1 MELILRSAEVSIPQA
16 IENLEQLKAEIA
28 PKMEYYRSLV
38 VTEES
43 IRSAKADKAKLNK
56 LKKAIDDQ
64 RIAVKKQCLA
74 PYEAL
79 EKECKELETLI
90 VAPIAAIDAQIK
102 AFEEIE
108 KNKKY
113 EEFQTYFNEI
123 NNCDYIRLE
132 QIINPKWANK
142 GESTEKLKKEI
153 TDSLI
158 RINAEHLE
166 LKELYKDSPFWTAVE
181 RLFKE
186 RLEKSPALV
195 YAVQL
200 QADYEK
206 EQKKK
211 LLEAEKNV
219 QEAAANVS
227 DENDPVMQQKEQ
239 TADRLESE
247 QIISGTFKVSCT
259 KSQLI
264 MLRDFMKSKKI
275 KFEIVKE

>member
-16 IENLEQLKAEIA
+16 IENLEQLKAEIT

-64 RIAVKKQCLA
+64 RIAAKKQCLA
-74 PYEAL
+74 PYDELDKQCKEIEAL
-79 EKECKELETLI
+79 I
-90 VAPIAAIDAQIK
+90 AAPIAFIDTQIK

-113 EEFQTYFNEI
+113 EELQTYFNEV
-123 NNCDYIRLE
+123 NSCDYIRLE

-142 GESTEKLKKEI
+142 GESTEKLKREI

-158 RINAEHLE
+158 RINADHLE
-166 LKELYKDSPFWTAVE
+166 LKELYGSSPFWTAVE
-181 RLFKE
+181 RLFKD

-200 QADYEK
+200 QSDYEK

-211 LLEAEKNV
+211 ALEAEKNIQKTAV
-219 QEAAANVS
+219 NVS
-227 DENDPVMQQKEQ
+227 DENDPVTQQKEQ
-239 TADRLESE
+239 TAERTESE
-247 QIISGTFKVSCT
+247 QIISGTFKVTCT

-264 MLRDFMKSKKI
+264 SLRDFMKSQKI